1 MAFLHPKTKKCW
13 LNRFFWLVMVCLVV
27 PLVKLVAFFKVRH
40 IRSKKS
46 ESREER
52 LVAYLRLE
60 YGEDEADP
68 ASIKVSDLTYIGCF
82 NVNGSSVYYWQ
93 YPTSDKPAYA
103 TITISEAGEAAS
115 MTDEPP
121 IGERLS

>member
-13 LNRFFWLVMVCLVV
+13 QKWFWRLAMSCLVV
-27 PLVKLVAFFKVRH
+27 PLVKLFAFFKVRH

-46 ESREER
+46 ESHEEW
-52 LVAYLRLE
+52 LAAYLRLE

-68 ASIKVSDLTYIGCF
+68 ASIKASDLIYIGCF
-82 NVNGSSVYYWQ
+82 NVNGNLVHYWQ

-103 TITISEAGEAAS
+103 TITVSESGEAAS

-121 IGERLS
+121 IGEQLS